1 MLIKYGFRISHFA
14 LFKYSLKYKS
24 MFEITDKSFTFTY
37 AEEELKEKTNYI
49 VETVA
54 ECINKYILK

>member
-1 MLIKYGFRISHFA
+1 
-14 LFKYSLKYKS
+14 

-54 ECINKYILK
+54 ECIDKYILK